1 MIIPTH
7 FGPAAAPWR
16 IQPLQVLSLQV
27 LSLQVLSLQVLPLQ
41 VRAWYAWAFSRLVSL
56 DLMVVDLRLALA
68 TVVARSLVQAA
79 NALVRHV
86 MARAWRGARFAED
99 ITAAATMVAAAVG

>member
-7 FGPAAAPWR
+7 FGPAGALWRTQPSQARPWNV
-16 IQPLQVLSLQV
+16 QPWQI
-27 LSLQVLSLQVLPLQ
+27 
-41 VRAWYAWAFSRLVSL
+41 RAWYAWASSRLVSL
-56 DLMVVDLRLALA
+56 DLVVIDLRLALA

-79 NALVRHV
+79 DALVRHV

-99 ITAAATMVAAAVG
+99 ITAAATMVAAVGG